1 MARDRLDRKARARL
15 TPRGIVIIVAVI
27 FAAAAWKSVFTVDES
42 QDAIVTDFGR
52 PTQIIT
58 TPGLGFKYPYQ
69 SLQVFDRRV
78 FVYAAASNEFLTL
91 EKTPVVAAGTVLWRV
106 GDPKRYFETVAERSA
121 AESRLGD
128 VLYAELGAAIGRTP
142 IATFVSVAFEGD
154 QADRVMAEVTARCR
168 AVAFRDYGIEVVD
181 VQLAEF
187 DFPKQSRARLYAR
200 MKSER
205 GRISMQYRSEGEE
218 SGLKVR
224 AGAEE
229 EKGRILAGALE
240 SSLRVRGDGDAAAA
254 GLYGE
259 ALGQAPD
266 FFAFLRSLDAAR
278 LSIGKDA
285 TLVLPADSPLF
296 GPLHDSDYFAG
307 SPGGPTKNGN
317 DGRKQP

>member
-1 MARDRLDRKARARL
+1 MARDRLDGRARARP
-15 TPRGIVIIVAVI
+15 TPRSAAIIVAVI
-27 FAAAAWKSVFTVDES
+27 FAAAAWRSVFTVDEA

-58 TPGLGFKYPYQ
+58 APGLGFKYPHQ
-69 SLQVFDRRV
+69 SLQAFDRRV
-78 FVYAAASNEFLTL
+78 FVYVAASSEFLTL
-91 EKTPVVAAGTVLWRV
+91 EKTPVVAAGTVLWRL
-106 GDPKRYFETVAERSA
+106 GDRKRYFETVAERSA

-128 VLYAELGAAIGRTP
+128 VLYAELGAAIGRNP
-142 IATFVSVAFEGD
+142 ITAFVSVALEGD
-154 QADRVMAEVTARCR
+154 QVDRVMAEVAARCR
-168 AVAFRDYGIEVVD
+168 AVALRDYGIEVVD
-181 VQLAEF
+181 VQLREF
-187 DFPKQSRARLYAR
+187 DFPKQNRARLYAR

-218 SGLKVR
+218 SGLRVR

-229 EKGRILAGALE
+229 EKGRVLAEALE
-240 SSLRVRGDGDAAAA
+240 SSLRVKGDGDAAAA

-307 SPGGPTKNGN
+307 SPGGPTKKG
-317 DGRKQP
+317 Q